1 MGDGARRGGV
11 AVSYSIRRKRELASQ
26 FDDRGIDVPN
36 LPRLL
41 GLHGECRCGRSQF
54 EHDGDRF
61 QGGCLE
67 SKCAAYVPREP
78 AVQGLDALILEEET
92 RL

>member
-1 MGDGARRGGV
+1 
-11 AVSYSIRRKRELASQ
+11 VSYSIRRKRELASQ

-41 GLHGECRCGRSQF
+41 ELHGECRCGHSQF

-61 QGGCLE
+61 QGECCADLE
-67 SKCAAYVPREP
+67 CKCTGYVPREP
-78 AVQGLDALILEEET
+78 AVQGIDALILEDET
-92 RL
+92 RG